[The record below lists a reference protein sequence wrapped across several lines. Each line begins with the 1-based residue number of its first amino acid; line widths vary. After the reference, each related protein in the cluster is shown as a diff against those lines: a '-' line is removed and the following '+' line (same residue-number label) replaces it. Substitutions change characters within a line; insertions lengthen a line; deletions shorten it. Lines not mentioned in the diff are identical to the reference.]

1 MILNFVKPLK
11 LLAGA
16 SVKGS
21 VTSTSVHDELSGLW
35 WGSPVHTW
43 KIMSLFSQL
52 SFPDPP
58 YGTCT
63 CIGIGSKLRVGGG
76 ERAIVYS
83 KCTKNLRPRP
93 IPHASKGVYSVLARS
108 P

>member
-21 VTSTSVHDELSGLW
+21 VTSKSVRSDELSGLW

-63 CIGIGSKLRVGGG
+63 CIGVGSKLRVGG
-76 ERAIVYS
+76 EEAIVYS
-83 KCTKNLRPRP
+83 KCTKNLRPRL
-93 IPHASKGVYSVLARS
+93 IPHISKARI
-108 P
+108 